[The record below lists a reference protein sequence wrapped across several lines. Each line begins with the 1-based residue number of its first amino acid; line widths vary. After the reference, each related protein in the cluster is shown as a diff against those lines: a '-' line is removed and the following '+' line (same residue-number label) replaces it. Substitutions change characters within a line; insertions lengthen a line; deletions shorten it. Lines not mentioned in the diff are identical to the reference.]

1 MPPTVK
7 AMVDFIMKRFPEA
20 TASPAH
26 PSSRSFD
33 LSASVGVTDAATPS
47 GSLLAWC
54 QVMADSFTATQKRFS
69 QRIQEGRACH
79 SLLPALHRFER
90 VSNSPTQGRE
100 LKANPDI
107 LDLLRNKVPDFRQ
120 LPISIKEG
128 VSIER
133 SLRSMIETHSSSP
146 GR

>member
-1 MPPTVK
+1 
-7 AMVDFIMKRFPEA
+7 MKSFPEA
-20 TASPAH
+20 MASPAH

-107 LDLLRNKVPDFRQ
+107 LDLLRNKVPDFRTAH
-120 LPISIKEG
+120 L
-128 VSIER
+128 
-133 SLRSMIETHSSSP
+133 H
-146 GR
+146 